1 MATIKVRGNGT
12 VEAQPDEAAVTFE
25 VVAVA
30 DAAAQAFS
38 TAAERARALDAV
50 LDEAGVDAGR
60 RSTVGIV
67 LHEQPEFEPSG
78 EARRRHRASTAV
90 TVRFSDVAAIPPLLT
105 AAVERADAYVRGPLW
120 RLSDPSAAE
129 AEACRR
135 AVADARNR
143 AEAYAGALG
152 SKLGS
157 VESVEDVATGAP
169 VARGLVFRAAAA
181 EAAPL
186 YPADL
191 TVSAAVDVV
200 YALEP

>member
-1 MATIKVRGNGT
+1 M
-12 VEAQPDEAAVTFE
+12 EAQPDEAAVTFE

-30 DAAAQAFS
+30 EGAAEAFT

-50 LDEAGVDAGR
+50 LDDAGIDPSR

-67 LHEQPEFEPSG
+67 LHEHQEFDASGQP
-78 EARRRHRASTAV
+78 RRTHRASTTV
-90 TVRFSDVAAIPPLLT
+90 SVRFADPDAIPPLLA
-105 AAVERADAYVRGPLW
+105 AAVERADAYVRGPIW
-120 RLSDPSAAE
+120 RLSDPSDAE

-135 AVADARNR
+135 AVADARSR

-152 SKLGS
+152 SKLGK
-157 VESVEDVATGAP
+157 VESVEEVAPGGHA
-169 VARGLVFRAAAA
+169 VRGIVLRAAAA
-181 EAAPL
+181 EPPGL

-200 YALEP
+200 FGLEE